1 MIHLLTQAGIHDT
14 MYVHSYGKLMILTTG
29 IIQDIGRLAHGNV
42 GLQITWY
49 DELSTR
55 NVSYHNVSSMA
66 LY

>member
-1 MIHLLTQAGIHDT
+1 

-49 DELSTR
+49 DEFSTR
-55 NVSYHNVSSMA
+55 NGSYHNVRSMA